1 MDILIGYV
9 FITVTVFMLTWG
21 LLKIVE
27 KVAQIEYHME
37 HMKRQLEEYDNKEKE
52 KAKEAA

>member
-9 FITVTVFMLTWG
+9 SITVAVFMLTWG

-27 KVAQIEYHME
+27 KLAQIEYHME
-37 HMKRQLEEYDNKEKE
+37 HMKKQLEEYDEKE
-52 KAKEAA
+52 RQKAKEAV